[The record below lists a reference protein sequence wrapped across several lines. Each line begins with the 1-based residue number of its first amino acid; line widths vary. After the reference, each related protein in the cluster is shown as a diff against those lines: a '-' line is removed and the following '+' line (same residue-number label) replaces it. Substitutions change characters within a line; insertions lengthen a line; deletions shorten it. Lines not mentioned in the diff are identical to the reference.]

1 MATFKQ
7 YTASGGGYEPFSI
20 PSFSKDEIKV
30 RVDGV
35 LKTAATHYNITSYTA
50 NGGSVTWTAGNI
62 PNGQTV
68 RIYRDTGIT
77 NAQATYQAGSSI
89 KAGDLNINQ
98 TQILRALE
106 DDDHLVQTYEIEDKA
121 VTTAKFSANS
131 LQTLADQV
139 TANEPG
145 WLTDIGVVA
154 GDIGFAS
161 DMGLVSNSVDT
172 APVGAINT
180 VADNITNVNRYA
192 NEYKIASSA
201 PSSPSAGD
209 LWYDT
214 SSNKLKYYS
223 GSAFVE
229 IAQAGVLDE
238 DNMASNSATTAPS
251 QQSVKAYV
259 DAVNWLD
266 QSAKTDGSLIY
277 YNNSASKFKAD
288 ATTTTSTIVDGGSHA

>member
-20 PSFSKDEIKV
+20 ITSASDEIKV

-35 LKTAATHYNITSYTA
+35 LKTPVTHYNITGYTT
-50 NGGSVTWTAGNI
+50 NGGYINWTAGNV
-62 PNGQTV
+62 PNGETV
-68 RIYRDTGIT
+68 RIYRDTDVT
-77 NAQATYQAGSSI
+77 NPKATYQAGSSI
-89 KAGDLNINQ
+89 KAGDLNTNQ
-98 TQILRALE
+98 TQVLRALE
-106 DDDHLVQTYEIEDKA
+106 EDDQLIQTYEIEDKA
-121 VTTAKFSANS
+121 ITTAKFAANS
-131 LQTLADQV
+131 LQTLANQV
-139 TANEPG
+139 TANEPD
-145 WLTDIGVVA
+145 WLTNISIVA
-154 GDIGFAS
+154 GDVGFAS
-161 DMGLVSNSVDT
+161 DMGQVSNTVDT

-288 ATTTTSTIVDGGSHA
+288 ATTTTSTIVDGGSYA

>member
-1 MATFKQ
+1 MTTFKQ

-20 PSFSKDEIKV
+20 ITSASDEIKV

-35 LKTAATHYNITSYTA
+35 LKTPVTHYNITSYTT
-50 NGGSVTWTAGNI
+50 NGGYINWTTGNT
-62 PNGQTV
+62 PNGETV
-68 RIYRDTGIT
+68 RIYRDTDVT
-77 NAQATYQAGSSI
+77 NPKATYQAGSSI
-89 KAGDLNINQ
+89 KAGDLNTNQ
-98 TQILRALE
+98 TQVLRSLEE
-106 DDDHLVQTYEIEDKA
+106 DDQLIQTYDIEDKA
-121 VTTAKFSANS
+121 VTTAKLSANS
-131 LQTLADQV
+131 LQTLADQITV
-139 TANEPG
+139 NEPA
-145 WLTDIGVVA
+145 WLTNIGIVA

-161 DMGLVSNSVDT
+161 DMGQVSNSVDT

-180 VADNITNVNRYA
+180 VANNITNVNRYA

-201 PSSPSAGD
+201 PASPSAGD

-214 SSNKLKYYS
+214 STNKMKYYS
-223 GSAFVE
+223 GSTWVE

-288 ATTTTSTIVDGGSHA
+288 ATTTTSTIVDGGSF